1 MKEGSIIFVRT
12 DIKTGDE
19 IVTDEMGMASAAYL
33 QKLSE
38 ERYLVAGVFGDM
50 KKGEVNGA
58 MILFEAQDLE
68 EAQQLSDEDPII
80 KSGLYRYELKQWN
93 VMITPK

>member
-1 MKEGSIIFVRT
+1 
-12 DIKTGDE
+12 
-19 IVTDEMGMASAAYL
+19 
-33 QKLSE
+33 
-38 ERYLVAGVFGDM
+38 M